1 MQWSPLLI
9 ARALVACLVT
19 SALAAPA
26 ALAASGEDKTP
37 LNLGGDAS
45 TEQAAAS
52 GGGGGIARMIVGLA
66 IVLGV
71 IYGLSWVVK
80 QVKASKE
87 GQAVGS
93 GLETLST
100 LPLGPNRAV
109 HLVRVGSELVLL
121 GSAERG
127 VSTIRTYGEDEAIA
141 AGLIGAPEARQLPA
155 PIEATATVVAPRPA
169 LAAGSI
175 VETLRARTV
184 RR

>member
-9 ARALVACLVT
+9 VHAVAACLT
-19 SALAAPA
+19 TLALAAPA

-37 LNLGGDAS
+37 LDLGEES
-45 TEQAAAS
+45 TQRAVATD
-52 GGGGGIARMIVGLA
+52 GGGGIPRMIVGLA
-66 IVLGV
+66 IVLAV

-87 GQAVGS
+87 GQATGS

-141 AGLIGAPEARQLPA
+141 AGLIGAPDVPQLPA
-155 PIEATATVVAPRPA
+155 PQLA
-169 LAAGSI
+169 LPAGSI

>member
-9 ARALVACLVT
+9 ARALVACLT
-19 SALAAPA
+19 TLALAAPT

-37 LNLGGDAS
+37 LDLGGEAS
-45 TEQAAAS
+45 ADQAAS

-87 GQAVGS
+87 GQSTGS
-93 GLETLST
+93 GLESLST

-127 VSTIRTYGEDEAIA
+127 VTPIRTYGEDEAIA
-141 AGLIGAPEARQLPA
+141 AGLIGAPDVPQLPA
-155 PIEATATVVAPRPA
+155 PQLALPA
-169 LAAGSI
+169 GGSI